1 MLVQLRAWSRIVII
15 VTAMFSGR
23 AAAGHMYGLRTTLE
37 SSSRPAESAESAGGA
52 VEDEGEADDL
62 LVAVRLMRAC
72 YELYA
77 QVGGIVAT
85 GGGCCKGL

>member
-1 MLVQLRAWSRIVII
+1 M
-15 VTAMFSGR
+15 
-23 AAAGHMYGLRTTLE
+23 
-37 SSSRPAESAESAGGA
+37 
-52 VEDEGEADDL
+52 EDEGEADDL